1 MIPSKRSGPDNA
13 SVGTQPAAPAASET
27 LAVTDIGAEHPEG
40 HADEHGV
47 DQWRHSSLELEQ
59 GLDIIEH
66 ALEALPGDL
75 LAQFVKP

>member
-1 MIPSKRSGPDNA
+1 
-13 SVGTQPAAPAASET
+13 VGAQPAAPAACET
-27 LAVTDIGAEHPEG
+27 LAVTDLGAEHPEG

-47 DQWRHSSLELEQ
+47 DRWRNSSLELEQ

-66 ALEALPGDL
+66 ALEALPGDV